1 MSFSIFLPTVILIG
15 IPIKSI
21 SLNLTPARSSRSSN
35 KQSIFIEFNFSYNS
49 LDILDCF
56 SSLLL
61 IKTIATLNGAIFI
74 GLLLGKYF
82 FSQYEGEIEQVFQS
96 DEKIYILQQGVY
108 SSQENVKKYVT
119 KLDYYITHHD
129 GDYYRVYAAIT
140 HNKDNVS
147 RLEEYFVSKGN
158 DIYVRELTTNDMEFL
173 ELLKQYDLLLESSNG
188 DNELLQIEKQV
199 LSKYEELVL
208 KDE

>member
-1 MSFSIFLPTVILIG
+1 MKKIIIPLI
-15 IPIKSI
+15 S
-21 SLNLTPARSSRSSN
+21 
-35 KQSIFIEFNFSYNS
+35 
-49 LDILDCF
+49 
-56 SSLLL
+56 
-61 IKTIATLNGAIFI
+61 AIVI

-82 FSQYEGEIEQVFQS
+82 FSQYEGKIEKVFQS
-96 DEKIYILQQGVY
+96 DEKIYVLQQGVY
-108 SSQENVKKYVT
+108 SSIENVKKYVT

-158 DIYVRELTTNDMEFL
+158 DIYVREVTTNNMEFL
-173 ELLKQYDLLLESSNG
+173 ELLKQYDLLFESSNG

-208 KDE
+208 RNE